1 MGPGPGPELDNYIR
15 NCLEIGQPFD
25 QEISDVTVDNLTAEN
40 TGDDS
45 LALFNVVKNARI
57 SDCSIKYRFPFH
69 LEHKLSLN
77 ELYCDFAATFN
88 NLAATAATYLP

>member
-1 MGPGPGPELDNYIR
+1 MIFGKVYKHPDPEGAPRAVSLHSRRGTSGITRGLDSKIIYEI
-15 NCLEIGQPFD
+15 EIGQPFD

-57 SDCSIKYRFPFH
+57 SDCNIKYRFP
-69 LEHKLSLN
+69 
-77 ELYCDFAATFN
+77 LY
-88 NLAATAATYLP
+88 